1 MSDRDRVLA
10 STDLVALIGEHVALR
25 QKGREWVG
33 LCPFH
38 DDKTPSLA
46 VVVHKGDAFYK
57 CFACGAAGNAIDFV
71 VEHLRMDFGGALRFL
86 AQRAGIT
93 LAPPAARR
101 PGEVDREALFQ
112 ANAEALRHWR
122 GLLNAA
128 KSGRSRNQAAV
139 NATRILAERAIGDRM
154 VDEFQL
160 GAASDSWDDLVE
172 LVRSRQHDER
182 AFVGAGLLKRR
193 QRGGHDAE
201 NAPEAG
207 DGRSPGGC
215 YDAFRNRII
224 FPIFDE
230 AARPIAFGA
239 RKIDPDDEP
248 KYLNS
253 SESAVFSKSRT
264 LYGLHLAKRPII
276 DAGCAVV
283 TEGYTDVIAC
293 HQAGFRN
300 VVATL
305 GTALTVEHARVIR
318 RLCERVVLLFDGD
331 EAGQKAADRAA
342 EVFFAEPVEV
352 HVCVI
357 PDGRDPDD
365 LLKLGDGPDRFRAAL
380 ASSQPVLDFLVAR
393 FMATY
398 GAATTMSGRQQRL
411 EAFLARLVE
420 LGLGRRSGPGPGG
433 VAGDNLLRTRFVL
446 QRLAQLVGVPER
458 DLEAAMPAARA
469 RRETTTARDAE
480 HASSAD
486 HHPSN
491 DPDRLGRPVADPDE
505 PPAPPGLI
513 HAEGHVLGLL
523 IAHPELAR
531 ESIDIGDG
539 HRLPVTEAL
548 GPASFR
554 HAPHRD
560 LAEALLP
567 LLEDCAAA
575 ARPLPMQTLLAELA
589 RPARRDLASTLYL
602 AAEQRA
608 VATSPG
614 LVGSSNS
621 PVMSLVTMLHQ
632 ACTDLDA
639 ARRRFGPSDGPTRR
653 SSPGDIGGAT
663 EMLDRLRHRG
673 HNPAAIARSARPARP
688 GARQ

>member
-46 VVVHKGDAFYK
+46 VVTHKGDGFYK
-57 CFACGAAGNAIDFV
+57 CFACGAAGNSIDFV
-71 VEHLRMDFGGALRFL
+71 MEHLRMDFGGALRFL

-101 PGEVDREALFQ
+101 AGEVDRDSLFQ

-122 GLLNAA
+122 GLLTAA
-128 KSGRSRNQAAV
+128 KGGRSRNRAAV
-139 NATRILAERAIGDRM
+139 DAVRIIGERGIDEAM
-154 VDEFQL
+154 VEQFQL
-160 GAASDSWDDLVE
+160 GVATDSWDDLVDM
-172 LVRSRQHDER
+172 VRSRQLDER

-193 QRGGHDAE
+193 QRS
-201 NAPEAG
+201 G
-207 DGRSPGGC
+207 DGAAGAHGTHEGHEGDEASDATAGRAIGGC

-230 AARPIAFGA
+230 AARPVAFGA
-239 RKIDPDDEP
+239 RKIDPTEEP

-342 EVFFAEPVEV
+342 EIFFAEPVEV
-352 HVCVI
+352 QVCVI
-357 PDGRDPDD
+357 PDGRDPDE
-365 LLKLGDGPDRFRAAL
+365 LLKLPDGAERFRAAL
-380 ASSQPVLDFLVAR
+380 AAAQPVLDFLVDR
-393 FMATY
+393 FMTTY
-398 GAATTMSGRQQRL
+398 RAAATMSGRQQRL

-420 LGLGRRSGPGPGG
+420 LGLGRRNAANGEAS
-433 VAGDNLLRTRFVL
+433 LRTRFVL
-446 QRLAQLVGVPER
+446 QRLGELVGLPVR
-458 DLEAAMPAARA
+458 DLEAALPAARVRSQP
-469 RRETTTARDAE
+469 RREPAAAPVGSMRSEVDGGEAAHGLVDGSDTPCVPSAVIQAE
-480 HASSAD
+480 A
-486 HHPSN
+486 
-491 DPDRLGRPVADPDE
+491 
-505 PPAPPGLI
+505 
-513 HAEGHVLGLL
+513 HVLGLL
-523 IAHPELAR
+523 MGHAELASH
-531 ESIDIGDG
+531 SIDLGEG

-548 GPASFR
+548 GAASFG
-554 HAPHRD
+554 HLPHRRI
-560 LAEALLP
+560 AERLLP
-567 LLEDCAAA
+567 FLEACADTGSP
-575 ARPLPMQTLLAELA
+575 PLMQNLLAELA
-589 RPARRDLASTLYL
+589 HSELRALASSLYL
-602 AAEQRA
+602 AARDRA
-608 VATSPG
+608 AVTSAT
-614 LVGSSNS
+614 
-621 PVMSLVTMLHQ
+621 TMLQQ
-632 ACTDLDA
+632 ACDDLDA
-639 ARRRFGPSDGPTRR
+639 ARRRFGLCDGAPATK
-653 SSPGDIGGAT
+653 SVGSVDGAS
-663 EMLDRLRHRG
+663 EILDRLRRRG
-673 HNPAAIARSARPARP
+673 HDPAAIARRARTARAAEPAT
-688 GARQ
+688 